1 MARRMFGRLALGV
14 AAFALASAAAPA
26 VAQSGA
32 ISVADE
38 VHAGEVAVPVN
49 KSQVIRSD
57 RPYAKALI
65 GNPEIADI
73 LPLTNQSLYVLGK
86 KMGTTSLTLYDRSNM
101 LIAVVDVVVG
111 PDVTS
116 LKRQLSELMP
126 TDDVGARIS
135 NDSIVLEGI
144 VSNAPA
150 ADRAVQIAETYA
162 PGKVVNL
169 LSIGSAQQVMLEVR
183 FSEVKRSAL
192 KQLGVSWFLGSDGGK
207 LNGAIGGGALFL
219 VVQMHT
225 DPSMARRRSDGIF

>member
-1 MARRMFGRLALGV
+1 MARRTLGR
-14 AAFALASAAAPA
+14 FALAAAALLAAGASAPTA
-26 VAQSGA
+26 AQSGM
-32 ISVADE
+32 ISLAE
-38 VHAGEVAVPVN
+38 GVHAGEVAVPVN

-86 KMGTTSLTLYDRSNM
+86 KTGTTSLTLYDRSNM

-126 TDDVGARIS
+126 GNSVGARIS
-135 NDSIVLEGI
+135 NDAVVLEGL
-144 VSNAPA
+144 VSDAVA

-169 LSIGSAQQVMLEVR
+169 LSVGASQQVMLGVR

-192 KQLGVSWFLGSDGGK
+192 KQLGAGFFVGDDNGFS
-207 LNGAIGGGALFL
+207 GAIGGGASL
-219 VVQMHT
+219 T
-225 DPSMARRRSDGIF
+225 PARTERAWSAWARS